1 MKFLIQ
7 RVKNASVKVEEKL
20 IGKINEGLLVFVGV
34 TDTDNKQIADY
45 MVNKLVNMRIF
56 EDENQKMNKS
66 LKDVNGELLIV
77 SQFTLYAECNS
88 GHRPS
93 FTKAAKPQQAEELY
107 EYVIEKCKEQ
117 IDIVQQG
124 KFGAEMQVELINNG
138 PVTIMLEK

>member
-7 RVKNASVKVEEKL
+7 RVKHANVKVDEKI
-20 IGKINEGLLVFVGV
+20 IGKINEGLLVLVGV
-34 TDTDNKQIADY
+34 TETDNEQIADY

-66 LKDVNGELLIV
+66 LKDINGQLLIV
-77 SQFTLYAECNS
+77 SQFTLYADCTS
-88 GHRPS
+88 GNRPS

-124 KFGAEMQVELINNG
+124 EFGAKMKVELLNNG

>member
-7 RVKNASVKVEEKL
+7 RVKHANVKVEEK
-20 IGKINEGLLVFVGV
+20 IVGKINEGLLVLVGI
-34 TDTDNKQIADY
+34 TDTDNEQVAEY

-66 LKDVNGELLIV
+66 VKDVNGELLIV
-77 SQFTLYAECNS
+77 SQFTLYADCNS

-107 EYVIEKCKEQ
+107 KYVIEKCKEQ
-117 IDIVQQG
+117 IDVVQEG
-124 KFGAEMQVELINNG
+124 EFGADMQVELINDG